1 MKLKDSFVTKSIKN
15 KTLMVSTEKEVFNGI
30 INTNDSAGFI
40 IECLKTDT
48 TREGIIEK
56 MLNKYNASVEIITE
70 DVDKVI
76 NVLKG
81 IDAIDE

>member
-1 MKLKDSFVTKSIKN
+1 MKLKDSFVTKTIKN

-48 TREGIIEK
+48 TREDIIEK

>member
-1 MKLKDSFVTKSIKN
+1 MKLKDSFVTKTIKN
-15 KTLMVSTEKEVFNGI
+15 KTLMVSTKKEVFNGI

-48 TREGIIEK
+48 TREDIIEK